1 MKNEVNKGSKSLL
14 LILINNLVASGLL
27 PKCSDISV
35 IMGIYVKSSN
45 DVMTLLKYYGVS
57 ADDIKS
63 GRLST
68 ATLSVTDRHDAYLQ
82 DSSTYSTVSSLV

>member
-1 MKNEVNKGSKSLL
+1 
-14 LILINNLVASGLL
+14 
-27 PKCSDISV
+27 
-35 IMGIYVKSSN
+35 
-45 DVMTLLKYYGVS
+45 MTLLKYYGVS

-63 GRLST
+63 VRLSI